1 MSKRIFQIII
11 LSSLFLFLAFS
22 TQAQDVKF
30 YVYPLKLEMPV
41 SPGESLTEEIKILN
55 QGSELLNIRTYV
67 MDYEIDENNE
77 FTFFPPGYE
86 SYSAASWITLDKAD
100 FTIPA
105 GEEKTLEV
113 TMTIPEET
121 EPGGHFAI
129 IFFESVGSIE
139 QGKSGVV
146 VRGRI
151 GTVIL
156 QSSPGEEREEGHIKE
171 LKIPKY
177 FFSTPK
183 FFFYGGAQAVP
194 WEMVFGNLGNVHL
207 NIETTIDFLDWQGR
221 SIHKTNPQRI
231 TTLPGTDRRLKGEW
245 RDAPVIGKLT
255 AICKVAY
262 GQGKLDT
269 KTISFYIIPVRTLI
283 GLGILLATIVIVII
297 FVRRYIRRLKTQNAK
312 LHYEVGSAKIKDKK
326 YDEAISQ
333 FKKALKFKPDY
344 LEAYQALLKV
354 YRDRKMNKEAMD
366 LEKKVKS
373 LKLKKSKLKTR

>member
-1 MSKRIFQIII
+1 MIYKESLKFIITRKGLI
-11 LSSLFLFLAFS
+11 LILCSFFLFFAFS

-55 QGSELLNIRTYV
+55 QGSEPLNIRTYV
-67 MDYEIDENNE
+67 MDYEIDENND

-100 FTIPA
+100 FSIPT
-105 GEEKTLEV
+105 GEEETLEV
-113 TMTIPEET
+113 TMTVPEET

-156 QSSPGEEREEGHIKE
+156 QSSPGEERQEGHIKE
-171 LKIPKY
+171 FKIPKY

-183 FFFYGGAQAVP
+183 FFFYGGTQAVP

-221 SIHKTNPQRI
+221 PIYKTNPQRI

-245 RDAPVIGKLT
+245 RDAPLIGKLT
-255 AICKVAY
+255 VICKVAY
-262 GQGKLDT
+262 GQGKLET
-269 KTISFYIIPVRTLI
+269 KTISFYIIPIKTLI
-283 GLGILLATIVIVII
+283 IIGIALVLLILLIVFIYKLGQ
-297 FVRRYIRRLKTQNAK
+297 RRAKTNK
-312 LHYEVGSAKIKDKK
+312 MPCPKCKKPVDKDSLFCPYCGEKIKEKIDK
-326 YDEAISQ
+326 
-333 FKKALKFKPDY
+333 
-344 LEAYQALLKV
+344 
-354 YRDRKMNKEAMD
+354 RKNKSD
-366 LEKKVKS
+366 DKVKNIA
-373 LKLKKSKLKTR
+373 KVRKKKNK